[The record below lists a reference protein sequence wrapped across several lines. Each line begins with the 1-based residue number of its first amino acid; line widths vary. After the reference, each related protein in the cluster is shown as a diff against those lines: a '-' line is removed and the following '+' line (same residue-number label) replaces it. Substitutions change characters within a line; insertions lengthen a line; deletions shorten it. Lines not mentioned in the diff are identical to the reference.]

1 MPISDET
8 IGDFLG
14 RLAARVPVPGG
25 SAAAALHAAL
35 GAALLGMV
43 ARCTTGEEYAEHETA
58 ITRIITEV
66 EELRAI
72 ALRLAEADEDAF
84 GAVTSAYRLP
94 SGTED
99 EVTDRA
105 EAIARAVIHLAWP
118 ASQVIN
124 IAGMVVDLAEALAA
138 ISNRTML
145 SDVAAAAESARAAAA
160 IARVNVEVNL
170 AGITD
175 EQASLEMI
183 ARLGA
188 VDGIITRAEHLAAA
202 VREQIRA

>member
-1 MPISDET
+1 MALKDPALVKE
-8 IGDFLG
+8 
-14 RLAARVPVPGG
+14 AAREFPGRIVVG
-25 SAAAALHAAL
+25 IDAARGRVAVEGWADVSETSAADLARRFEDCGVAAIVYTDIERDGTLTGLNVAA
-35 GAALLGMV
+35 
-43 ARCTTGEEYAEHETA
+43 TA
-58 ITRIITEV
+58 Q
-66 EELRAI
+66 L
-72 ALRLAEADEDAF
+72 
-84 GAVTSAYRLP
+84 
-94 SGTED
+94 
-99 EVTDRA
+99 
-105 EAIARAVIHLAWP
+105 ARAVSIP
-118 ASQVIN
+118 VIASGGVSSIEDLKALKKVEDAGIEGV
-124 IAGMVVDLAEALAA
+124 IAGRALYDRRLDLAEALAA